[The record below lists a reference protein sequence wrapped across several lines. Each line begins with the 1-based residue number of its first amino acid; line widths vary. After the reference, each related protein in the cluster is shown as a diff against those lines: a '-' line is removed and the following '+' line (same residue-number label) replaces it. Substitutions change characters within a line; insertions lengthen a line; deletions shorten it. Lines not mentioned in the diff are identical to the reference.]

1 MGIILI
7 SFHRRCARYSAGQ
20 HIQPNDP
27 NNPNITDNS
36 GLVCRGCYKNKA
48 TTRVVTVRRV
58 AVARVQ
64 PAALQVLFEREYEE
78 EEETDRVQDV
88 TEEEGE
94 EESEEEEEN
103 EEETEPVQEKDESV
117 AEESALYSDEE
128 QALVQVD
135 TGVIDEGQQEPE
147 TETTP
152 VASTAREVRLERSTV
167 TGNTPKKNVL
177 AAYEAMAK
185 QDNLSRAKQEV
196 LDRRTNCTGIP
207 FSGQRG
213 TCALCKRDTLWYCAG
228 CHMKCCVAD
237 TTNEATPIEFLSV
250 VLPGATSGAKDLTI
264 NRAKNTCYFHV
275 HCTAL
280 EKLFGLVEEMPLRV
294 SRDPD

>member
-94 EESEEEEEN
+94 EESEEEEEKEEL
-103 EEETEPVQEKDESV
+103 EEETEPIQEKDESV
-117 AEESALYSDEE
+117 AEESTLYSDQE

-135 TGVIDEGQQEPE
+135 TGVLDEGQQEPE

-177 AAYEAMAK
+177 ASYEAMAK

-213 TCALCKRDTLWYCAG
+213 
-228 CHMKCCVAD
+228 HMCSLQ
-237 TTNEATPIEFLSV
+237 TRHSV
-250 VLPGATSGAKDLTI
+250 VLRRSPHEL
-264 NRAKNTCYFHV
+264 
-275 HCTAL
+275 
-280 EKLFGLVEEMPLRV
+280 LRC
-294 SRDPD
+294 RYHE